1 MLASRRSYRETHR
14 EAVAARVNQAS
25 KWCLWH
31 AQPLKAHAER
41 PRRCEITIPKI
52 ARSSDEH
59 GEGTGMFGVAHAL
72 RGCDHAMAA
81 GSICLLED
89 GSERSQRDSVWG
101 SV

>member
-14 EAVAARVNQAS
+14 AISPARANQAS

-31 AQPLKAHAER
+31 ARPLKAHAER
-41 PRRCEITIPKI
+41 PRRCENHDQKD

-59 GEGTGMFGVAHAL
+59 GEGTGVCGVAHAL
-72 RGCDHAMAA
+72 RGCDHAIAA
-81 GSICLLED
+81 GSMWLLED
-89 GSERSQRDSVWG
+89 ESERSQRDNVWG

>member
-1 MLASRRSYRETHR
+1 MPSVHD
-14 EAVAARVNQAS
+14 AA
-25 KWCLWH
+25 KF
-31 AQPLKAHAER
+31 
-41 PRRCEITIPKI
+41 TIPKI

-81 GSICLLED
+81 GSMCLLED
-89 GSERSQRDSVWG
+89 ESERSQRDSVWG